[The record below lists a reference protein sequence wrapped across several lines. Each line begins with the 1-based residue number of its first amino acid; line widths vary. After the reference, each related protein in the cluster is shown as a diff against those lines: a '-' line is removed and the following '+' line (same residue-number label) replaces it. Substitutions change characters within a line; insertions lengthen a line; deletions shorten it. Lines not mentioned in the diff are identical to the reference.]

1 MALNQE
7 NTVHFLLCCESHK
20 IGRSKLLKNAHNQD
34 QTLGNYD
41 DDQLIY
47 ALI

>member
-7 NTVHFLLCCESHK
+7 NTVSFLVCFESHK
-20 IGRSKLLKNAHNQD
+20 IGRSKLLKNAHNLD

-47 ALI
+47 ACM

>member
-7 NTVHFLLCCESHK
+7 NTVHFLVCCESHK
-20 IGRSKLLKNAHNQD
+20 TGRSKLLKNAHNLD
-34 QTLGNYD
+34 QILGNYD

-47 ALI
+47 ACM

>member
-7 NTVHFLLCCESHK
+7 NAVHFLLCCESHK
-20 IGRSKLLKNAHNQD
+20 IGRSKLLKNAHNLD
-34 QTLGNYD
+34 ETLGNYD
-41 DDQLIY
+41 DDQLID

>member
-7 NTVHFLLCCESHK
+7 NTVHFLLRCESHK
-20 IGRSKLLKNAHNQD
+20 IGRSKLLKNAHNLD

-41 DDQLIY
+41 DDQLIHT
-47 ALI
+47 LI